1 MAFAKDE
8 SSKYSECIKEFGTMN
23 NAAVH
28 KCASRNLLESQ
39 IMWFDFIEFCA
50 ICLKQDQKVAQL
62 LHFMTMSKKE
72 KIW

>member
-1 MAFAKDE
+1 MFKNSNLFEKIYFVFVCLIPLNIIFSMAFAKDE

-39 IMWFDFIEFCA
+39 IM
-50 ICLKQDQKVAQL
+50 
-62 LHFMTMSKKE
+62 
-72 KIW
+72 